1 VRPTNR
7 HGHIFA
13 SASEVGVVCAGL
25 KKKGVSVRNDKDLRK
40 VKILT
45 KERNEKI
52 VVFNATKR
60 H

>member
-1 VRPTNR
+1 
-7 HGHIFA
+7 
-13 SASEVGVVCAGL
+13 VGVECAGL

-40 VKILT
+40 VKILA

-52 VVFNATKR
+52 VVLNATKR